1 LPSHSD
7 DESKEVPFF
16 PNVLLAEL
24 SFAVAV
30 IGLLAIFVSLF
41 PLKLAEKFDP
51 LNPPAILEPEWYF
64 MGMYQFL
71 KTQNMQ
77 PFHGVLLAVG
87 LGLFLVAIPFI
98 DRGLERRPLYRP
110 IFTALA
116 LLIIGE
122 FLALTIYG
130 YATPGR
136 VAVFSDPGF
145 LRVLLAT
152 NLTIATVIVLVYATH
167 KRAARG
173 AAH

>member
-1 LPSHSD
+1 MPSHSD
-7 DESKEVPFF
+7 DDSNEVPFF
-16 PNVLLAEL
+16 PNVLLAEV

-71 KTQNMQ
+71 KTENIQ
-77 PFHGVLLAVG
+77 PFHGILLAVG
-87 LGLFLVAIPFI
+87 LGLFLVAVPFI
-98 DRGLERRPLYRP
+98 DRGPERSPLRRP

-116 LLIIGE
+116 LLIVGE

-130 YATPGR
+130 YMTPGR
-136 VAVFSDPGF
+136 VALFSDPAFVG
-145 LRVLLAT
+145 VLVTT
-152 NLTIATVIVLVYATH
+152 NLVIAAIIVLVYVAH
-167 KRAARG
+167 KRAVRG
-173 AAH
+173 AVR